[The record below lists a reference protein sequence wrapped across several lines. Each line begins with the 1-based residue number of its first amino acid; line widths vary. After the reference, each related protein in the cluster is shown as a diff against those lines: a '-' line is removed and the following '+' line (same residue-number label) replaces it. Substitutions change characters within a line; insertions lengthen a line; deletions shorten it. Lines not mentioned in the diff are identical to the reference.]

1 MRSIRETSR
10 FQQVASAIVGVWL
23 AAAGLLAAEG
33 KSKLD
38 DFDWWSLKPVVRP
51 AEPELRSPA
60 LAGRVRTPVDRFVFA
75 RLEQEGLAPSPEAD
89 RRTLI
94 RRVYFNLLG
103 LPPTPEAVDAFVAD
117 PAGDAYERLVEQLL
131 ASPHY
136 GERWAR
142 HWLDVVHYGETH
154 GYDKDQP
161 RPNAWPYRDYVIRA
175 LNADKPYGRF
185 VQEQVAGDVLWPDTE
200 DGVSALGFIAAGPWD
215 LIGHAEVPET
225 KTDGKIARLLD
236 RDDMVANVMNT
247 FCASTVQCARC
258 HNHKFDPVSS
268 EDYYR
273 MTAVFSALDRA
284 DKRFD
289 TDPAVAR
296 ERAQLEARKKE
307 LQASKSE
314 LEKKLNAAGGRSLQ
328 LLDRLLADLKA
339 GDGRTERAEFG
350 WHSQIE
356 AKADV
361 MKWVQV
367 DLGRS
372 MPIDRLVYAACHDDF
387 AGIGAGFGFPVRFR
401 IEASDDAGFA
411 GGVTVLEDQTQADV
425 PNPGVAPRETKVGG
439 KSARYVRVTAT
450 KLAPRQND
458 FIFALAELQVLAADG
473 RNLALGAEVTSTD
486 SIEAG
491 PRWARQNLTDGYF
504 HSFTKTAFAPKREPL
519 EEARK
524 ELLARVPDDGS
535 RDRLATVKT
544 ELEAVEGA
552 LAKLPAAKV
561 VYAGTVHHGGGAFR
575 GTGPDGGKPRTI
587 FALNRG
593 DVNKPGKEVGPGT
606 VRFVGG
612 NGDLAVDSAAAES
625 ARRVALA
632 QWLTDA
638 RNPLTWR
645 VIVNRVWHYH
655 FGRGIVDTPNDFGRM
670 GQKPT
675 HPELL
680 DWLAAEFRDGG
691 QSLKALHRLIVLSS
705 TYRQVSETRN
715 AGADPQSAIR
725 NPQSIDADNRLL
737 WRMNRRKLEAEAVR
751 DSVLAVAGKLDLT
764 MGGPSFRD
772 FVLERPEH
780 SPHYE
785 YQLHDPEDPK
795 SQRRSVYRF
804 LVRSQPQPFMRV
816 LDCADPSMS
825 VERRNETLNAL
836 QALALMNNQLTVAMA
851 KHFAARM
858 EREASSTE
866 ARIERAFRVAV
877 GRAPSAGERATL
889 VEFAGQHGLVNAC
902 RVILNL
908 NEFAFVD

>member
-339 GDGRTERAEFG
+339 GDARTERAEFG

-387 AGIGAGFGFPVRFR
+387 AGIGAGFGLPRPGRAGGPVRD
-401 IEASDDAGFA
+401 ADDHGARLPHAPARGGARRRRLA
-411 GGVTVLEDQTQADV
+411 GGAGRARGGGRPAGVPGLDV
-425 PNPGVAPRETKVGG
+425 RRRPG
-439 KSARYVRVTAT
+439 
-450 KLAPRQND
+450 
-458 FIFALAELQVLAADG
+458 
-473 RNLALGAEVTSTD
+473 GA
-486 SIEAG
+486 
-491 PRWARQNLTDGYF
+491 
-504 HSFTKTAFAPKREPL
+504 
-519 EEARK
+519 
-524 ELLARVPDDGS
+524 
-535 RDRLATVKT
+535 
-544 ELEAVEGA
+544 
-552 LAKLPAAKV
+552 
-561 VYAGTVHHGGGAFR
+561 YAGA
-575 GTGPDGGKPRTI
+575 
-587 FALNRG
+587 
-593 DVNKPGKEVGPGT
+593 
-606 VRFVGG
+606 
-612 NGDLAVDSAAAES
+612 S
-625 ARRVALA
+625 
-632 QWLTDA
+632 
-638 RNPLTWR
+638 
-645 VIVNRVWHYH
+645 
-655 FGRGIVDTPNDFGRM
+655 
-670 GQKPT
+670 
-675 HPELL
+675 
-680 DWLAAEFRDGG
+680 
-691 QSLKALHRLIVLSS
+691 RL
-705 TYRQVSETRN
+705 
-715 AGADPQSAIR
+715 
-725 NPQSIDADNRLL
+725 
-737 WRMNRRKLEAEAVR
+737 
-751 DSVLAVAGKLDLT
+751 
-764 MGGPSFRD
+764 
-772 FVLERPEH
+772 
-780 SPHYE
+780 
-785 YQLHDPEDPK
+785 
-795 SQRRSVYRF
+795 
-804 LVRSQPQPFMRV
+804 
-816 LDCADPSMS
+816 
-825 VERRNETLNAL
+825 
-836 QALALMNNQLTVAMA
+836 
-851 KHFAARM
+851 
-858 EREASSTE
+858 
-866 ARIERAFRVAV
+866 
-877 GRAPSAGERATL
+877 
-889 VEFAGQHGLVNAC
+889 
-902 RVILNL
+902 
-908 NEFAFVD
+908 

>member
-1 MRSIRETSR
+1 
-10 FQQVASAIVGVWL
+10 
-23 AAAGLLAAEG
+23 
-33 KSKLD
+33 
-38 DFDWWSLKPVVRP
+38 
-51 AEPELRSPA
+51 
-60 LAGRVRTPVDRFVFA
+60 
-75 RLEQEGLAPSPEAD
+75 
-89 RRTLI
+89 
-94 RRVYFNLLG
+94 
-103 LPPTPEAVDAFVAD
+103 
-117 PAGDAYERLVEQLL
+117 
-131 ASPHY
+131 
-136 GERWAR
+136 
-142 HWLDVVHYGETH
+142 
-154 GYDKDQP
+154 
-161 RPNAWPYRDYVIRA
+161 
-175 LNADKPYGRF
+175 
-185 VQEQVAGDVLWPDTE
+185 
-200 DGVSALGFIAAGPWD
+200 
-215 LIGHAEVPET
+215 
-225 KTDGKIARLLD
+225 
-236 RDDMVANVMNT
+236 
-247 FCASTVQCARC
+247 
-258 HNHKFDPVSS
+258 
-268 EDYYR
+268 
-273 MTAVFSALDRA
+273 
-284 DKRFD
+284 
-289 TDPAVAR
+289 
-296 ERAQLEARKKE
+296 
-307 LQASKSE
+307 
-314 LEKKLNAAGGRSLQ
+314 
-328 LLDRLLADLKA
+328 LLADLKA

-655 FGRGIVDTPNDFGRM
+655 FGRGLVDTPNDFGRM

-691 QSLKALHRLIVLSS
+691 QSLMALHRLIVLSS

-715 AGADPQSAIR
+715 DGADPQSAIR

-825 VERRNETLNAL
+825 VDRRNETLNAL

-889 VEFAGQHGLVNAC
+889 VEFAGQHGLANAC